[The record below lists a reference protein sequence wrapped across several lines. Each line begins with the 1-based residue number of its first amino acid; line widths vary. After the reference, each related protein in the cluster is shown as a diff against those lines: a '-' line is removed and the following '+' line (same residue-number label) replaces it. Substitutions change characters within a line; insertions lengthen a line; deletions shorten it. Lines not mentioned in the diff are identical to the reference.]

1 MGKKGSVSVIAEK
14 DRGLRLRWRYQSK
27 QYSLAL
33 GIPDSRVN
41 RTQAEIKARLIE
53 VDIQT
58 GHFDQSLDKYRNR
71 EQLERKREQS
81 GLRAKLA
88 KRLEIQ
94 HNSADQAVLSLL
106 EQSGIEVESL
116 AGAESFIGWIRF
128 TRKVKPSTLQRY
140 LNTLKAVDPENF
152 RHISIQ
158 QESKGIPM
166 AYTLEQQQGILRFL
180 KSSQEY
186 GHYHDLVKFFL
197 LTGCRTS
204 EALGLQWK
212 HVDFDRKAIY
222 LVESLA
228 SSKDGSLI
236 RKSTKTGK
244 GRVFNMTDPIEVMLR
259 ERVELLGRDP
269 EGLVFP
275 AVRGGIIDRR
285 NFVRRCW
292 RACLEAVG
300 IEWIPRQTTQYKTR
314 HSAISRALASGVDP
328 VAVAAQTGHDVK
340 TLYENYAGVIRRVE
354 LPGLDEQ

>member
-1 MGKKGSVSVIAEK
+1 M
-14 DRGLRLRWRYQSK
+14 RLRWRYQSK

-41 RTQAEIKARLIE
+41 RTQAESKARLIE

-71 EQLERKREQS
+71 EQS

-88 KRLEIQ
+88 KRLESQ
-94 HNSADQAVLSLL
+94 HNSADRSVLSLL
-106 EQSGIEVESL
+106 EQSGIQVESPSD
-116 AGAESFIGWIRF
+116 AESLVGWIQF

-152 RHISIQ
+152 RHVSIQ
-158 QESKGIPM
+158 QESKGIPVV
-166 AYTLEQQQGILRFL
+166 YTLEQQQGILRFL

-212 HVDFDRKAIY
+212 HIDFDRKAIY

-228 SSKDGSLI
+228 SDKDGSLI

-259 ERVELLGRDP
+259 ARVDLLDRDP
-269 EGLVFP
+269 AP
-275 AVRGGIIDRR
+275 
-285 NFVRRCW
+285 
-292 RACLEAVG
+292 
-300 IEWIPRQTTQYKTR
+300 
-314 HSAISRALASGVDP
+314 
-328 VAVAAQTGHDVK
+328 
-340 TLYENYAGVIRRVE
+340 
-354 LPGLDEQ
+354 